1 MDTKPFFRNTN
12 TSIPEGA
19 ERTSNERDTVKSSAE
34 SLTIAIIARNEAEH
48 IAKAIRSAL
57 RLRDSCGSIR
67 ILLIDSGSTDATV
80 EIAKKFPIE
89 IYRYSGNA
97 RSAAAGRR
105 IATQKCNSERI
116 FFLDGD
122 CEVHAEWLAAAS
134 IAMRSDRTIGVAY
147 GDRQNVIYSGGS
159 LTTGLSI
166 SDQQVGLGGN
176 ALYRRTALVEAGG
189 FQPFLVNEEEAE
201 LRSRIE
207 GLGHRTTVVSGVMIT
222 HHTEPSASLSDLRKR
237 GISSFRGGCGHILRC
252 SLGTPSFG
260 YFIRF
265 FNRYLFAACYCIG
278 VMALS
283 IGVFAGLH
291 WIWLLSWLALGM
303 AAFVGL
309 WIRRRDL
316 ADASYLVAA
325 WAACGIA
332 LPFGFVRGLPPAD
345 EFRYSLEQLQ

>member
-1 MDTKPFFRNTN
+1 M
-12 TSIPEGA
+12 
-19 ERTSNERDTVKSSAE
+19 
-34 SLTIAIIARNEAEH
+34 
-48 IAKAIRSAL
+48 
-57 RLRDSCGSIR
+57 
-67 ILLIDSGSTDATV
+67 LIDSGSTDATV

-105 IATQKCNSERI
+105 IATQKSGSDRI

-134 IAMRSDRTIGVAY
+134 VVMRGDRTIGVVY
-147 GDRQNVIYSGGS
+147 GDRQNVVYADGS
-159 LTTGLSI
+159 VTTNLSI

-207 GLGHRTTVVSGVMIT
+207 GLGHTTMAVSGVMIT
-222 HHTEPSASLSDLRKR
+222 HHTEPNASLSDLRKR

-252 SLGTPSFG
+252 SLGTPRFR
-260 YFIRF
+260 YFVRF
-265 FNRYLFAACYCIG
+265 FNRYLLAACYCIG
-278 VMALS
+278 LMALT
-283 IGVFAGLH
+283 IGVFGGLH
-291 WIWLLSWLALGM
+291 WAWLLGWFALGA

-309 WIRRRDL
+309 WIRRRDVR
-316 ADASYLVAA
+316 DASYLVAA
-325 WAACGIA
+325 WATCGIA
-332 LPFGFVRGLPPAD
+332 LLFGFARGLPPAD